1 MGMDEKLRHAILL
14 YEFKSRRSISE
25 AVRNINAAFG
35 PGSVSK
41 STAGYWFRKFAS
53 GCESLED
60 SPRTGRPSSIDN
72 QALKELVES
81 DPTQTQDEM
90 ALKLGQL
97 GKVKKLYKWVP
108 HELSDQQMFRRLEV
122 CSSLLRRNETDP
134 FLDRIVTVDEKWVL
148 YDNRRRSWQWL
159 DSDEPPRKFPKPP
172 VHLRKTML
180 IVFWSHFG
188 IIHFKFLKAG
198 QPITADNYC
207 HLLEAVM
214 EKLLEKRTAFANRR
228 RVILLQDNARPHAP
242 RKTLQKISELGMEP
256 LPHPPYSPDLSP
268 TDYHIFKHLEHHL
281 RGKIFGNPTD
291 LENDILQKQQD
302 SKKRYPIYL
311 GAILL
316 YERCAK
322 QKNVKFYF
330 TDMKK
335 QCEDDEELPSA
346 PHRTSVRP

>member
-1 MGMDEKLRHAILL
+1 MDEKLRRAILL
-14 YEFKSRRSISE
+14 YEFKSRRSIRE

-41 STAGYWFRKFAS
+41 STAGYWFRRFAS

-90 ALKLGQL
+90 ALKLGVSRQTMCAHLKQL
-97 GKVKKLYKWVP
+97 GKVKKLDKWAP

-122 CSSLLRRNETDP
+122 CSSLLRRNETDS

-159 DSDEPPRKFPKPP
+159 GSDEPPRKFPKPP
-172 VHLRKTML
+172 LHMRKTML

-188 IIHFKFLKAG
+188 IIHVKFLKAG

-207 HLLEAVM
+207 HLLEATV
-214 EKLLEKRTAFANRR
+214 EKLLEKRPALANRR
-228 RVILLQDNARPHAP
+228 RVILLQDNARPHVA
-242 RKTLQKISELGMEP
+242 RKTLQKISELGMEL

-268 TDYHIFKHLEHHL
+268 TDHHLFKHLELHL
-281 RGKIFGNPTD
+281 RGKTFGNQTD
-291 LENDILQKQQD
+291 LENDILQFFD
-302 SKKRYPIYL
+302 SKKPAFYAAGINALVSRW
-311 GAILL
+311 
-316 YERCAK
+316 ERCTDACGS
-322 QKNVKFYF
+322 YF
-330 TDMKK
+330 
-335 QCEDDEELPSA
+335 
-346 PHRTSVRP
+346 